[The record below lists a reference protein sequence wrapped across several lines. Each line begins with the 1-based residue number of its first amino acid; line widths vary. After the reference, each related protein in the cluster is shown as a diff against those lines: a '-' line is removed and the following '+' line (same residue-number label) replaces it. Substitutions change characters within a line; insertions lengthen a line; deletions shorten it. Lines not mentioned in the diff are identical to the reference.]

1 MVITRYISKE
11 SQIAHA
17 EIAESASSPIF
28 EAHKTEQIK
37 LQLIVEFD
45 CETCQNVYWLTVKI
59 RKSIWLMLRGPKFLS
74 QVIFF
79 PILLLFCATL
89 LLFAED
95 WAGPWRTVFELSL
108 LLVLAWIMVADFRRR
123 EIPDGANLLV
133 TLIGAILWAEYPEAL
148 LWNAV
153 VAVAVTLTSSVVGG
167 MLWRRTGR
175 EWLGLGDAKL
185 IGAGTMVV
193 GSEALWIMVLL
204 ASIGGLCA
212 ALLSKAWDEE
222 KGIPFGPFLAYAI
235 FITYLMIR

>member
-1 MVITRYISKE
+1 MSKA
-11 SQIAHA
+11 SHTASA
-17 EIAESASSPIF
+17 EIADSGLTPLF
-28 EAHKTEQIK
+28 EAHKVMRIK
-37 LQLIVEFD
+37 PQLKAESD
-45 CETCQNVYWLTVKI
+45 CKSLHSVYCLLFGVGKL
-59 RKSIWLMLRGPKFLS
+59 IWPMFKRIKFLS
-74 QVIFF
+74 LMVLSPLLSLFF
-79 PILLLFCATL
+79 AALSLLGADLP
-89 LLFAED
+89 
-95 WAGPWRTVFELSL
+95 GQQRTVFELSL

-123 EIPDGANLLV
+123 EIPDAANLLM

-148 LWNAV
+148 FWNAV
-153 VAVAVTLTSSVVGG
+153 VAVAVALTLSVVGG

-212 ALLSKAWDEE
+212 ALLSMAWDEE

-235 FITYLMIR
+235 FITYLIIC